1 MIKLI
6 VSILIGLFFYFKS
19 NNDIL
24 VGVIIA
30 AVAYLILRKIFKD
43 KKKRHTPTP

>member
-1 MIKLI
+1 MIIRAI
-6 VSILIGLFFYFKS
+6 VAILIGLYFFFKS

-30 AVAYLILRKIFKD
+30 AVVYLILRKIFKS
-43 KKKRHTPTP
+43 KKK